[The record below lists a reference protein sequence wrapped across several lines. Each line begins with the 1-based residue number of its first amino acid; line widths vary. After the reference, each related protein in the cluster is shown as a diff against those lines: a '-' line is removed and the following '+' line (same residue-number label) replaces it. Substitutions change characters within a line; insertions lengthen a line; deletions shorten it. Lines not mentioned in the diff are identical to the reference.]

1 MRYVRI
7 YFLHLQ
13 DVIQNRGRTF
23 IYFLMTLL
31 NPLLLLLFWS
41 GTISE
46 QNANGS
52 YWNLGEMTSYY
63 LFFTIAMSFLVVH
76 IEEDVAFHDIK
87 EGILAKYLLRPFSY
101 LVLKFIEELPWRI
114 TQGFFGL
121 LVFVIF
127 LLLWN
132 VSFPIV
138 SSPIEILLIPIM
150 ILLAL
155 GISYI
160 YKMILGLLALWT
172 TDFWGILS
180 IEEVIFLVFGGVV
193 MPLTFYPAIL
203 ERISYVLPIAY
214 IVYFPIIAIQGKLP
228 LLEMSKVII
237 VQAVWLSLLYGAYRV
252 LWIKGVKKFTAV
264 GQ

>member
-7 YFLHLQ
+7 FTLHLQ

-41 GTISE
+41 GTIAE
-46 QNANGS
+46 HNAGGS

-63 LFFTIAMSFLVVH
+63 LLITITMSFLVVH

-87 EGILAKYLLRPFSY
+87 EGVLAKYLLRPFSY
-101 LVLKFIEELPWRI
+101 LVSKFIEELPWRI
-114 TQGFFGL
+114 TQGLFGV

-127 LLLWN
+127 ILFWH

-138 SSPIEILLIPIM
+138 RSPIEITLIPIM
-150 ILLAL
+150 IVLAL

-160 YKMILGLLALWT
+160 YKMILGLFALWT

-193 MPLTFYPAIL
+193 MPLTFYPSVL

-214 IVYFPIIAIQGKLP
+214 IVYFPVIAIQGKLP
-228 LLEMSKVII
+228 WFEMSQVIM

-252 LWIKGVKKFTAV
+252 LWSKGVKKFTAV